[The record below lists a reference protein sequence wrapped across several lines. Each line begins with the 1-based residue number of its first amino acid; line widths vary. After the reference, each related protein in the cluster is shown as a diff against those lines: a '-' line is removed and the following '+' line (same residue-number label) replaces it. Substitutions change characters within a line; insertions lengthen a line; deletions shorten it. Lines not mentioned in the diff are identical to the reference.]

1 MAAGSALAAQVVAR
15 GASVVAVQER
25 AVVVA
30 VTADEL
36 PAVAGGLVDG
46 TVVVAVSGDP
56 PIAP

>member
-1 MAAGSALAAQVVAR
+1 M
-15 GASVVAVQER
+15 VAVQDR

-46 TVVVAVSGDP
+46 TIVVAVSGDP
-56 PIAP
+56 PSAP

>member
-1 MAAGSALAAQVVAR
+1 
-15 GASVVAVQER
+15 VVAVQER

-56 PIAP
+56 PSAP